1 MLARARVGKT
11 LASAACALAVVVGG
25 VAANAQTVSATPLP
39 SSDSRQNSDAGQN
52 RKPFSPFDWSLP
64 TTKRIDVAKI
74 ACPTCWTVPNPV
86 GFLRGRAYEVVQVQ
100 RPNYLARDRELIA
113 SVIAAADVRA
123 AANPDLPI
131 VVVVTS
137 LKGMSLIDRHRDP
150 QDAVD
155 QDLLR
160 WRAAGITHAVI
171 AATVQIFPSALLGAT
186 RGFPGD
192 TFSVI
197 GVGSD
202 GLVKSSVTGLKQ
214 TLAAF
219 GR

>member
-11 LASAACALAVVVGG
+11 LASACALAVVVGG

-100 RPNYLARDRELIA
+100 RQNYLARDRELIA

-131 VVVVTS
+131 VVVVIALRAMAS
-137 LKGMSLIDRHRDP
+137 IQRGRDP
-150 QDAVD
+150 QDWID
-155 QDLLR
+155 WEILR
-160 WRAAGITHAVI
+160 LRNAGIANAVI
-171 AATVQIFPSALLGAT
+171 AANTQVYPSALLGAT

-214 TLAAF
+214 TLAAL

>member
-1 MLARARVGKT
+1 M
-11 LASAACALAVVVGG
+11 
-25 VAANAQTVSATPLP
+25 
-39 SSDSRQNSDAGQN
+39 
-52 RKPFSPFDWSLP
+52 
-64 TTKRIDVAKI
+64 
-74 ACPTCWTVPNPV
+74 
-86 GFLRGRAYEVVQVQ
+86 
-100 RPNYLARDRELIA
+100 IA